1 MQLPLPNPK
10 VNDQSFSCRR
20 SLWHQ
25 EPLTSLIS
33 KDFVSYLMA
42 RTIFQQFHTHCLTNT
57 VKKTKYSNLSTW
69 SSKTEDL
76 ESPKSS
82 SSSTYIPANAES
94 RWLCFC
100 PDSGSSFSHLDCC
113 CGLFLRAST
122 QLHVAPLLTSC
133 NCAASPTR

>member
-1 MQLPLPNPK
+1 M
-10 VNDQSFSCRR
+10 
-20 SLWHQ
+20 
-25 EPLTSLIS
+25 T
-33 KDFVSYLMA
+33 

-57 VKKTKYSNLSTW
+57 VKETKNKNSKYSNLSTW

-82 SSSTYIPANAES
+82 SSPTYIPANAES

-113 CGLFLRAST
+113 CSLLLRAST
-122 QLHVAPLLTSC
+122 QLHVAPLLTYC
-133 NCAASPTR
+133 NCAASPIR